1 MSLVQRKHNAIDL
14 TGQRF
19 GRLLVLSVAGH
30 EITPCRHGRR
40 GQLRW
45 SCVCDCGRD
54 ATVVGLRLRNGR
66 TRSCG
71 CLKVDPSTR
80 TTTHGATR
88 RCNRLNST
96 PEYRSWRS
104 MRARCEQP
112 KHIGFHLYGG
122 RGIRIC
128 ERWTSF
134 ENFLAD
140 MGPKPGPNFSLDRI
154 DVDGNYEPSNCR
166 WATPVEQSNN
176 RRPHWAIRRV
186 AALEAQLRSL
196 GVEPVK

>member
-1 MSLVQRKHNAIDL
+1 
-14 TGQRF
+14 
-19 GRLLVLSVAGH
+19 
-30 EITPCRHGRR
+30 
-40 GQLRW
+40 
-45 SCVCDCGRD
+45 
-54 ATVVGLRLRNGR
+54 
-66 TRSCG
+66 
-71 CLKVDPSTR
+71 
-80 TTTHGATR
+80 
-88 RCNRLNST
+88 
-96 PEYRSWRS
+96 